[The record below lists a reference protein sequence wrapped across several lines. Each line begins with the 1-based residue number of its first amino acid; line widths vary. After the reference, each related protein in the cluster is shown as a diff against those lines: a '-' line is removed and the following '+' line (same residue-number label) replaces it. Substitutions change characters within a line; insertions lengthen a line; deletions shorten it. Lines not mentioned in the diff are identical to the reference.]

1 MKKFISMFAMV
12 VLLLQ
17 CIPTVLSAAENP
29 FSDVPAGAYYEEAVL
44 WAVENGITTGTG
56 ATTFSPKMVCDRAQ
70 AVTFLWRA
78 KGSPEPGTTKLDF
91 TDVKADAYYFKA
103 VAWAVEN
110 GITTGTGGGKF
121 SPSMKCDRSQ
131 IVTFLWRTMG
141 SPAAT
146 GNAPFADV
154 SVNAYYR
161 DAVIWAV
168 DMGIT
173 TGTGGGNFS
182 PLMKCDRSQI
192 VTFLYRCFN
201 GYKIVSQPND
211 YRMTSSQED
220 AEFTVKVKGGT
231 APYTYRWYVICDND
245 ISTIPPVESNSASHT
260 LVREFSDYDFDN
272 YRDISV
278 YCEITDAKG
287 NELTSE
293 VVYVYQYVPFMI
305 TSQPKDYQMQSS
317 NEDAEFNVHI
327 TGGAAPYTYR
337 WFVLYDN
344 NEVVTEP
351 VETSKITNSF
361 TYEFSDYD
369 FDDNRGI
376 GVYCKITDANG
387 RTVESKQAN
396 VYQYVPFAIVSQ
408 PNDYRMTSSQEDA
421 EFTVKVKG
429 GTAPYTYRWYVICDN
444 DISTIP
450 PIESNDA
457 SHTLVREFSDYDFE
471 DYRDISVY
479 CEITDANGKELTTV
493 QANVYQK
500 ESYCFIKNKRRI

>member
-278 YCEITDAKG
+278 YCEITDA
-287 NELTSE
+287 
-293 VVYVYQYVPFMI
+293 
-305 TSQPKDYQMQSS
+305 
-317 NEDAEFNVHI
+317 
-327 TGGAAPYTYR
+327 
-337 WFVLYDN
+337 
-344 NEVVTEP
+344 
-351 VETSKITNSF
+351 
-361 TYEFSDYD
+361 
-369 FDDNRGI
+369 
-376 GVYCKITDANG
+376 
-387 RTVESKQAN
+387 
-396 VYQYVPFAIVSQ
+396 
-408 PNDYRMTSSQEDA
+408 
-421 EFTVKVKG
+421 
-429 GTAPYTYRWYVICDN
+429 
-444 DISTIP
+444 
-450 PIESNDA
+450 
-457 SHTLVREFSDYDFE
+457 
-471 DYRDISVY
+471 
-479 CEITDANGKELTTV
+479 NGKELTTV

-500 ESYCFIKNKRRI
+500 